1 MIQAFGPERTTPS
14 SYATDDELCH
24 SADTMRRQL
33 RMGVT
38 MPKALRFDHYGGRD
52 VLYVAEVE
60 RPVPSLGEVLVAVRA
75 AGINP
80 GEAAIREGR
89 MDAVFPATF
98 PSGQG
103 SDLAG
108 VVAEVGDGVDGFGVG
123 DEVLGWSGRRSSQA
137 SYVVVP
143 AEHLVAK
150 PTSLSW
156 EAAGSLYV
164 VGVTAFAAVR
174 AVDLQPND
182 TVVVSGAAGG
192 VGSLV
197 VQLVRIR
204 GADVIGIASEPHHE
218 WLTSV
223 GVTPVAYGEDLAD
236 RIRAL
241 APEGV
246 NAFIDTFGDDYI
258 RLAIDLG
265 VPRDRIETI
274 IAFQAAQEYGVKSEG
289 SSTASTPEV
298 LSEMASLVASGRI
311 ELPITAT
318 YPLDQ
323 AREAYAELERR
334 HTLGKIVLL
343 P

>member
-1 MIQAFGPERTTPS
+1 
-14 SYATDDELCH
+14 
-24 SADTMRRQL
+24 
-33 RMGVT
+33 
-38 MPKALRFDHYGGRD
+38 MPKAVRFDHYGGRD

-60 RPVPSLGEVLVAVRA
+60 RPVPPPGEVLVAVRA
-75 AGINP
+75 AGTNP
-80 GEAAIREGR
+80 GEAAIREGH

-103 SDLAG
+103 SDFAG
-108 VVAEVGDGVDGFGVG
+108 VVAEIGDGVDGFEVG
-123 DEVLGWSGRRSSQA
+123 DETLGWSERRSSQA
-137 SYVVVP
+137 TYVVVP
-143 AEHLVAK
+143 AQHLIAR

-164 VGVTAFAAVR
+164 AGVTAFAAVR
-174 AVDLQPND
+174 AVDPHRND

-197 VQLVRIR
+197 VQLLMLR
-204 GADVIGIASEPHHE
+204 GADVIGIASEPHHQ
-218 WLTSV
+218 WLLSV
-223 GVTPVAYGEDLAD
+223 GVTPVAYGEGLLD
-236 RIRAL
+236 RIKSL
-241 APEGV
+241 ARGGV
-246 NAFIDTFGDDYI
+246 DAFIDTFGDDYI

-289 SSTASTPEV
+289 SSTASTPEI
-298 LSEMASLVASGRI
+298 LSEVANLVASGRI
-311 ELPITAT
+311 AVPIAAT

-323 AREAYAELERR
+323 VREAYTELEQ
-334 HTLGKIVLL
+334 HHALGKIVLL

>member
-1 MIQAFGPERTTPS
+1 
-14 SYATDDELCH
+14 
-24 SADTMRRQL
+24 
-33 RMGVT
+33 

-60 RPVPSLGEVLVAVRA
+60 RPVPSPGEVLVAVRA

-80 GEAAIREGR
+80 GEAAIREGHL
-89 MDAVFPATF
+89 DAVFPATF

-108 VVAEVGDGVDGFGVG
+108 VVAEVGDGVDGFEVG
-123 DEVLGWSGRRSSQA
+123 DEVLGWSDRRSSQA
-137 SYVVVP
+137 TYVVVP
-143 AEHLVAK
+143 AEHLIR
-150 PTSLSW
+150 
-156 EAAGSLYV
+156 EADLPLMGSGRIALCRR
-164 VGVTAFAAVR
+164 GDCLRRRSGSEPA
-174 AVDLQPND
+174 PND

-197 VQLVRIR
+197 VQLLRIR

-223 GVTPVAYGEDLAD
+223 GVTPVAYGEGLLD

-246 NAFIDTFGDDYI
+246 DAFIDTFGDDYI

-298 LSEMASLVASGRI
+298 LSEMADLVASGRI
-311 ELPITAT
+311 DGADRRDLPTRSGPRGLRGTGAAPHPRKDRSAPLTAPSGSAKEFGLKAFVQGQKT
-318 YPLDQ
+318 PVM
-323 AREAYAELERR
+323 EA
-334 HTLGKIVLL
+334 VDD
-343 P
+343 

>member
-1 MIQAFGPERTTPS
+1 
-14 SYATDDELCH
+14 
-24 SADTMRRQL
+24 
-33 RMGVT
+33 
-38 MPKALRFDHYGGRD
+38 MPKAVRFDHYGGRD

-60 RPVPSLGEVLVAVRA
+60 RPVPPPGEVLVAVRT
-75 AGINP
+75 AGLNP
-80 GEAAIREGR
+80 GEAAIREGH

-108 VVAEVGDGVDGFGVG
+108 VVAEVGDGVDGFKVG
-123 DEVLGWSGRRSSQA
+123 DEVLGWSDRRSSQA
-137 SYVVVP
+137 AYVAVQ
-143 AEHLVAK
+143 AEHLVPK

-164 VGVTAFAAVR
+164 AGVTAFAAVR
-174 AVDLQPND
+174 AVSPHPND
-182 TVVVSGAAGG
+182 MVVVSGAAGG

-197 VQLVRIR
+197 VQLLRVR

-218 WLTSV
+218 WLMSV
-223 GVTPVAYGEDLAD
+223 GVMPVAYGAGLLD
-236 RIRAL
+236 RIRAQ

-246 NAFIDTFGDDYI
+246 DAFIDTFGEDYI
-258 RLAIDLG
+258 HLAIDLG

-274 IAFQAAQEYGVKSEG
+274 IAFEAAQEYGVKSEG

-298 LSEMASLVASGRI
+298 LSEMARLVASGDI
-311 ELPITAT
+311 EMPIVAA

-323 AREAYAELERR
+323 VQEAYAKLERR